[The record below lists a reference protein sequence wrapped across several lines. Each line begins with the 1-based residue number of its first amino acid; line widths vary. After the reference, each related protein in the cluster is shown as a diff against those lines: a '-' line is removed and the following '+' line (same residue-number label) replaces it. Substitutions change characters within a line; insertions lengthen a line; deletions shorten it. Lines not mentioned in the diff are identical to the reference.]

1 MKILML
7 SSYLPY
13 PLYSGGHI
21 RLFNLIK
28 QLSKK
33 HEITL
38 ICEKRESQNDED
50 IKEVAKYCKVIKTV
64 KRKKQWS
71 IKNILKTGFS
81 LDPFLIV
88 GHTNEDMQHEIQTAL
103 DTTHFD
109 LIHIETSYITQNLPQ
124 TTIPVVLVEHNI
136 EYLVYKRYVD
146 NAPLFLR
153 PLLYVDVIKLY
164 RKERGFWK
172 KADRLVAVTKQDKKV
187 MGEENIHVV
196 PNGVDIDTF
205 TFSKQHEKMYHSIAK
220 HLTMPEK
227 TILFIGDF
235 KWIQNRDTVRWIMND
250 IWPYLLRSVESQVK
264 IKMWIVGKNIP
275 QNIKTN
281 NKYDSIILD
290 ENAPKETR
298 EIFKKADILL
308 SPIRVG
314 GGSSYKIL
322 EAMASG
328 VPVVTTQLGLDAL
341 EAQKEVHALVGE
353 DTRTLV
359 EQTSLLL
366 RNNKLYDTLA
376 KNGRKLIEEK
386 YDWKKIAE
394 SLDAVYHAAV
404 KK

>member
-7 SSYLPY
+7 SSFLPF

-21 RLFNLIK
+21 RLFNVIK

-38 ICEKRESQNDED
+38 ICEKRSTQHADD
-50 IKEVAKYCKVIKTV
+50 IKEVAKYCKVITV
-64 KRKKQWS
+64 ERKKQWS
-71 IKNILKTGFS
+71 LRNIIKTGFS
-81 LDPFLIV
+81 LEPFLLV
-88 GHTNEDMQHEIQTAL
+88 GHTNKEMQHEIKKAL
-103 DTTHFD
+103 DTTKFD
-109 LIHIETSYITQNLPQ
+109 VIHIETSYIMQNLPP
-124 TTIPVVLVEHNI
+124 TTIPVVLIEHNV
-136 EYLVYKRYVD
+136 EYQVYKRYVD

-153 PLLYVDVIKLY
+153 PLLYIDVLKLY
-164 RKERGFWK
+164 KKEREFWK

-187 MGEENIHVV
+187 MGDSRVGVV

-205 TFSKQHEKMYHSIAK
+205 HFSKQHEKIYHSVAK

-250 IWPYLLRSVESQVK
+250 IWPFLLRSIETQVK
-264 IKMWIVGKNIP
+264 IKMWIVGRNIP
-275 QNIKTN
+275 QSIKAN
-281 NKYDSIILD
+281 NKYDSIVLD
-290 ENAPKETR
+290 ENAPKQTT

-328 VPVVTTQLGLDAL
+328 VPVVTTKLGLDAL
-341 EAQKEVHALVGE
+341 EAKVGIHALVGE

-366 RNNKLYDTLA
+366 RDSKLYDQIA
-376 KNGRKLIEEK
+376 KNGRTLIEEK
-386 YDWKKIAE
+386 YDWEKIAQT
-394 SLDAVYHAAV
+394 LDAIYQSTQT
-404 KK
+404 K